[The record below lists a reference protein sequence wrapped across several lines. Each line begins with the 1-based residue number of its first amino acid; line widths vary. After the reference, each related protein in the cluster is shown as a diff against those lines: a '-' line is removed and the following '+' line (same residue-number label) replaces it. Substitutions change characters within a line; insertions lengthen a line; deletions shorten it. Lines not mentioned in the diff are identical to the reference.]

1 MSATGPTMHMWI
13 HAVAHGGDGLGRLED
28 GQVCFVPFALPGD
41 RVKVRVHKR
50 SATATWARLLEVVTP
65 SPHRTEFIG
74 DNPAMAEAYVWGCF
88 GYPEQGEWKH
98 RIVAESLRRIGK
110 IETEVEWVEDPGQRL
125 GYRTRAEFHGDGTRL
140 GLYAAQSNRIVPMTR
155 CPLCSEAVNGAFR
168 TLAELRV
175 RGSVIITA
183 HPDTGEVMVWA
194 NPAELHRV
202 CEAFPCA
209 NALGDGR
216 ARAVFEVDGVPIVNG
231 TFCQSSLT
239 LNRILL
245 RVVQEMVGNSAS
257 LLDLYCGNGNLSL
270 WLARRGGRVEGYDH
284 APEAVHAANAL
295 GLGCYRRGGEAV
307 MAEVAARGGFETV
320 ILDPPRSGAAVLM
333 PVLEKSDAERIVYV
347 SCDPA
352 TLARDLKMLAA
363 GGWRPERVAALDLFP
378 HTPHVETVCLL
389 RRNGTVETET

>member
-1 MSATGPTMHMWI
+1 MSTTGPTMHLWI

-41 RVKVRVHKR
+41 RVKVRVYKR

-74 DNPAMAEAYVWGCF
+74 DNPAMAEAYIWGCF
-88 GYPEQGEWKH
+88 GYPAQGEWKH
-98 RIVAESLRRIGK
+98 RIVTECLRRIGK
-110 IETEVEWVEDPGQRL
+110 IDTEVEWIEDPGQRL

-155 CPLCSEAVNGAFR
+155 CPLCNNAVNGAFQS
-168 TLAELRV
+168 LAELRL
-175 RGSVIITA
+175 RGSVVITA
-183 HPDTGEVMVWA
+183 HPETSEVMLWT

-202 CEAFPCA
+202 RDAFPWA
-209 NALGDGR
+209 NAMGDGR

-231 TFCQSSLT
+231 AFCQSSLT
-239 LNRILL
+239 LNRMLL
-245 RVVQEMVGNSAS
+245 RIVQEMVGRPAS

-270 WLARRGGRVEGYDH
+270 WLARQGARVEGYDH
-284 APEAVHAANAL
+284 TPEAVHAANAL
-295 GLGCYRRGGEAV
+295 GLGRYQRGGEAV
-307 MAEVAARGGFETV
+307 MAEVAGRGGFEAV
-320 ILDPPRSGAAVLM
+320 ILDPPRSGAAALM

-389 RRNGTVETET
+389 RRNGTAETET

>member
-1 MSATGPTMHMWI
+1 MSTTGPTMHLWI

-41 RVKVRVHKR
+41 RVKVRVHKH
-50 SATATWARLLEVVTP
+50 SAKATWARLLEVVTP

-74 DNPAMAEAYVWGCF
+74 DNPAMAEAYIWGCF

-98 RIVAESLRRIGK
+98 RVVSECLRRIGK
-110 IETEVEWVEDPGQRL
+110 METEVEWVEDPGQRL

-140 GLYAAQSNRIVPMTR
+140 GLYAAESNRIVPMTR
-155 CPLCSEAVNGAFR
+155 CPLCNEAVNEAFH

-175 RGSVIITA
+175 RGSVTITA
-183 HPDTGEVMVWA
+183 HPDTGEVMVWT

-202 CEAFPCA
+202 RDVFPWA

-231 TFCQSSLT
+231 AFCQSSLT

-245 RVVQEMVGNSAS
+245 RIVAEMAGNSGS
-257 LLDLYCGNGNLSL
+257 VLDLYCGNGNLSL
-270 WLARRGGRVEGYDH
+270 WLARRGARVEGYDH
-284 APEAVHAANAL
+284 AQEAVHAANAL
-295 GLGCYRRGGEAV
+295 GLGGYHRGGEAV

-320 ILDPPRSGAAVLM
+320 ILDPPRSGAPALM

-352 TLARDLKMLAA
+352 TLARDLKTLAV
-363 GGWRPERVAALDLFP
+363 GGWRPVRVAALDLFP

-389 RRNGTVETET
+389 RRDGSEETES